1 MTALLAPTLAWL
13 MLRRRGVAMFDV
25 LRHRISTGRILHN
38 VPTHTPKLRQKKNR
52 ASGEF
57 QARSERRGAALP
69 EKTLKI
75 KLQRRI

>member
-1 MTALLAPTLAWL
+1 
-13 MLRRRGVAMFDV
+13 MFDV
-25 LRHRISTGRILHN
+25 LCHRISAGRILPN
-38 VPTHTPKLRQKKNR
+38 VPTQVLHTAKLRKNR

-57 QARSERRGAALP
+57 QARSERRGVALP